1 MIKGI
6 LRKWRVIFAGAKIFL
21 AGSLVFSSE
30 VHAFAYASE
39 PTQIMNNIELI
50 GIFENGASELATLA
64 DVLDNEITQ
73 TTQQIMM
80 VENQLRDLL
89 SFGDVIMAPWNRVAG
104 ILFKLQ
110 GLVSRGQSLSY
121 TLENMDSAFMQKYRG
136 FGNLATAGSY
146 ASQYRGWSQS
156 SLDGIRAA
164 LQAVGLQASDFESE
178 QETMETL
185 NNLSSTAGGTVQAV
199 QAGNAIAAQQVV
211 QLQKLRQL
219 EMEQFNAYAG
229 YMAGQQAKQDADV
242 EATRMFLRQGNGR
255 VRAWGE
261 TSGLYGE

>member
-1 MIKGI
+1 MSNNRLKPKRI
-6 LRKWRVIFAGAKIFL
+6 IFAGAKIIL

-30 VHAFAYASE
+30 VKAFAYASE
-39 PTQIMNNIELI
+39 PTQIMNNVELI
-50 GIFENGASELATLA
+50 GIFENGAAQLSTLA
-64 DVLDNEITQ
+64 DMLDNEITQ
-73 TTQQIMM
+73 TMQQIMM
-80 VENQLRDLL
+80 VENQLRDLM
-89 SFGDVIMAPWNRVAG
+89 SFGDVVMAPWSKVSG
-104 ILFKLQ
+104 MLYKLQ

-121 TLENMDSAFMQKYRG
+121 TLQNLDSEFMQRYPG
-136 FGNLATAGSY
+136 FGAGITGNY
-146 ASQYRGWSQS
+146 TDRYKVWSQS

-199 QAGNAIAAQQVV
+199 QAGNAIAAQQVA

-229 YMAGQQAKQDADV
+229 YMAGQQANQDAEL
-242 EATRMFLRQGNGR
+242 EALQRFLNQGDGTVRKPRQSSFKGF
-255 VRAWGE
+255 
-261 TSGLYGE
+261 

>member
-1 MIKGI
+1 MSNNRLKPKR
-6 LRKWRVIFAGAKIFL
+6 LIFAGAKIVL

-39 PTQIMNNIELI
+39 PTQIMNNVELI
-50 GIFENGASELATLA
+50 GIFENGAAQLSTLA
-64 DVLDNEITQ
+64 DMLDNEITQ
-73 TTQQIMM
+73 TMQQIMM
-80 VENQLRDLL
+80 VENQLRDLM
-89 SFGDVIMAPWNRVAG
+89 SFGDVIMAPWSRVSG
-104 ILFKLQ
+104 MLYKLQ

-121 TLENMDSAFMQKYRG
+121 TLQNLDTEFMNRYRG
-136 FGNLATAGSY
+136 FGNFATGGSY

-199 QAGNAIAAQQVV
+199 QAGNAIAAQQVG

-229 YMAGQQAKQDADV
+229 YMAGQQAKQDADL
-242 EATRMFLRQGNGR
+242 EAVRRFLDQGDGT
-255 VRAWGE
+255 VRKPN
-261 TSGLYGE
+261 TSGFKGF